1 LTFSAR
7 ARQGQEK
14 PKSGT
19 LSFKEK
25 ATDPRIKLLGDHH
38 LPLGLLSSCNRPL
51 EAVLARPTSLL
62 LLITVTFEGYC
73 VTNRSTPFHFLAS
86 ISTASCIHN
95 GSSINF
101 RRRFGYGIH
110 SLWAGSDL

>member
-1 LTFSAR
+1 LTFFCK
-7 ARQGQEK
+7 GQAGSGK

-25 ATDPRIKLLGDHH
+25 ATNPRIKLLGDHH
-38 LPLGLLSSCNRPL
+38 LPLRLLSTYNRPL
-51 EAVLARPTSLL
+51 EGILARPASLL
-62 LLITVTFEGYC
+62 LFITVTFEGHY
-73 VTNRSTPFHFLAS
+73 VANRSTPFHFLAS

-110 SLWAGSDL
+110 SFGTGSDL